1 MVSSCLH
8 YTLLRLLY
16 LLLGYMM
23 ILESRLFL
31 ICYRIC
37 WILDPLLLLRRRLRA
52 LTLILTIDRTVTIV
66 FSLVIRTLYR
76 TLYLMLI
83 CIACPSEPHP
93 LLGTHLRAATLLPT
107 ITTMQEFLTASLYS
121 QLRSTGYP
129 LPHVALGILRLWVT
143 SIGPVA
149 PNIPQTPGFPRP
161 LFRPSLLR
169 RKLITRGQL
178 GQLPTRQGLNTILL
192 GLFPLPTGFHWT
204 LSHAAPGLPLPP
216 FRLSLLRRK
225 LTMLGRLVTRA
236 LPITLLIHRVL
247 TWRGSPNPTA
257 LTTPVQPLGPTPT
270 HNFHTAP
277 HKVNHTPP
285 NSLHVAPI
293 RTSPKWL
300 KL

>member
-1 MVSSCLH
+1 MSTLHTSTATVPAPGLHDDPRIKTIFNLLSDLLDSRSSAAAPQAASGSHSDTDYYRSDCHHRVQPSYSDAVSNTVSNVNL
-8 YTLLRLLY
+8 YSVPLRTPPAPGDPPTGRYSLTNNNHHA
-16 LLLGYMM
+16 GV
-23 ILESRLFL
+23 SH
-31 ICYRIC
+31 RI
-37 WILDPLLLLRRRLRA
+37 P
-52 LTLILTIDRTVTIV
+52 
-66 FSLVIRTLYR
+66 
-76 TLYLMLI
+76 
-83 CIACPSEPHP
+83 
-93 LLGTHLRAATLLPT
+93 LLPT
-107 ITTMQEFLTASLYS
+107 PVYGIPPTS
-121 QLRSTGYP
+121 RSAGDP
-129 LPHVALGILRLWVT
+129 SAMGIT